1 MFLPGRVLKL
11 GNIQNVRNV
20 RVNPRSYSIV
30 EMYVTTIKIVLIT
43 DAGLGLAILLYDSEQ
58 ILMVPL

>member
-20 RVNPRSYSIV
+20 RVNPRSDSIV

-43 DAGLGLAILLYDSEQ
+43 DAGLGLAILFYDSEQ